1 MKWHYVITWHL
12 ISILCTQ
19 TLLKRWDTIDTEIT
33 RKRFSK
39 RSHFQHA
46 LCLLNILQF
55 WNGVNAITFIKANQ
69 RVSFRSF
76 SYIAFK
82 IDISSWITLFQVTID
97 YKWIS
102 IIIYIEIKVILPF
115 YAICIFY
122 SVILWF
128 KEVAT
133 FF

>member
-1 MKWHYVITWHL
+1 MA
-12 ISILCTQ
+12 LCHNMASNQYFMYTNYIEKMRSNQHRNHKQ
-19 TLLKRWDTIDTEIT
+19 TIFKP
-33 RKRFSK
+33 
-39 RSHFQHA
+39 SHFQHA
-46 LCLLNILQF
+46 LCLLNILQY
-55 WNGVNAITFIKANQ
+55 WKGVNAITFTIANQ
-69 RVSFRSF
+69 SVYHRSL
-76 SYIAFK
+76 SYIVFNAN
-82 IDISSWITLFQVTID
+82 ITLFQVTID